1 MCGLQL
7 WTNQPLQICLYPKI
21 FGFKVFQIRYRGAN
35 VQLHWLTAKLWSEL
49 SFNMCPVFIH
59 MKHNLWTSRSST
71 WGNDLNCK
79 ILNNVP
85 YTRVL
90 HSLTSQFI
98 FQLGDNLNAWYSALS
113 LVLMEAQ
120 NNHKWPNPHVQ
131 LQKL

>member
-1 MCGLQL
+1 VDFSCGQVS
-7 WTNQPLQICLYPKI
+7 NCRFVCFPKYLDL
-21 FGFKVFQIRYRGAN
+21 KLSRYITEE
-35 VQLHWLTAKLWSEL
+35 LMSSCTDWLTAKLWSEL
-49 SFNMCPVFIH
+49 SFNMCPAFIH

-71 WGNDLNCK
+71 WGSDLNCK

-98 FQLGDNLNAWYSALS
+98 FQLGDYLNAWYSALS

-120 NNHKWPNPHVQ
+120 NKHMWPNPQ